1 MKAIPAILLLIIN
14 ISAACSTGLNVPLE
28 FPTPPP
34 AAQATPV
41 PPLPLKRD
49 AELETEFA
57 SIAKKAAGEVGA
69 SAVLLDTGEAAMLN
83 ADEHFPLQS
92 VYKLPIAMAVIEQVE
107 RGRFALDEKVGIT
120 GADMVRKGMRSP
132 LRDRNPNGGEFTIRE
147 LIRLAMAES
156 DGTASDVL
164 MRVLGDQGETQAFL
178 TRIGIFEL
186 RVADPEKEI
195 GRDWETQYRNYASP
209 AASVELLRWL
219 HITAGAEK
227 DRDPDA
233 DEASW
238 SLLLRYMADSIP
250 GEKRLK
256 AKLPKG
262 TTVAHKTGTSGTQN
276 GVTAA
281 TNDIGLVSFP
291 NGRTLAIAVF
301 VSDSKADEK
310 TRESVIAEIARAAW
324 DKWAN

>member
-1 MKAIPAILLLIIN
+1 MKAFVSTLLAITYF
-14 ISAACSTGLNVPLE
+14 SAACSTGLDVPVE

-34 AAQATPV
+34 AAQSTPV
-41 PPLPLKRD
+41 PPLPLRRD
-49 AELETEFA
+49 VELERKFA
-57 SIAKKAAGEVGA
+57 DISKKAAGEVGA
-69 SAVLLDTGEAAMLN
+69 AAVLLDTGEAAMLS
-83 ADEHFPLQS
+83 ADERFPMQS
-92 VYKLPIAMAVIEQVE
+92 VYKLPISMAVLEQVA
-107 RGRFALDEKVGIT
+107 RGRLALDEKVGVT
-120 GADMVRKGMRSP
+120 ATDMVRKGMRSP
-132 LRDRNPNGGEFTIRE
+132 LRDQNPNGGEFTIRE
-147 LIRLAMAES
+147 LIRLAMVES

-164 MRVLGDQGETQAFL
+164 IRILGDTGETQAFL

-186 RVADPEKEI
+186 KVTNPEKEI

-219 HITAGAEK
+219 HITAGHEK
-227 DRDPDA
+227 NRESNVED
-233 DEASW
+233 ASW

-250 GEKRLK
+250 GDKRLK
-256 AKLPKG
+256 GKLPKG

-281 TNDIGLVSFP
+281 TNDIGLVSLP

-310 TRESVIAEIARAAW
+310 TRESVIAEITRAAW
-324 DKWAN
+324 NRWAN